1 MDEPTPGS
9 RCSRSAVAAAA
20 ILAGMPARTVLHVV
34 PHTHWDREWYEPL
47 EVYRFQLVKVVDRL
61 LEILDTDDDYRHFNF
76 DGQTAAIEDYL
87 EVRAAVEPEV
97 KRFVESGRL
106 AVGPWRIL
114 MDEFLCSPETI
125 VRNLRQ
131 GGERARRL
139 GGAMRLGYIPDSFG
153 HISQMPQLLR
163 LAGLTDACVWR
174 GVPSAVDRAAFR
186 WEAPDG
192 SSVRAIYLARS
203 YSNGATLP
211 TTFEELMVRGK
222 RIAEDMA
229 PFSPG
234 HVVLAMNGT
243 DHRAPEPHLPALFAD
258 ANARQDEIEFRL
270 GSLTEYL
277 ADAPS
282 ENLPIWRGEMRSGAR
297 ANLLMGVVSA
307 RMPLKQLEF
316 AASTML
322 ERYAEPLSAIAGTDA
337 ERILARPWRGMVE
350 NSAHD
355 SICGCGIDAVAEAVA
370 TRYVEAQRVGDLVAQ
385 DAFDTLAARVD
396 SSALSEG
403 DEGVIV
409 FNPSSRSRGGLVEV
423 AVTTPGP
430 PEQVSFRAPDGRALA
445 VQPLDVTDQ
454 VIVDMTLRG
463 DELARIVPTM
473 HSRMLGPMYVNHLAI
488 EKGRPATIRLSL
500 GPVPVGDFDVESAK
514 RDVEREAAEK
524 PRARFHVIGTG
535 PPLCRLLVETPDVNA
550 LGWAL
555 LAPHIGAAAPARPA
569 TASGRVL
576 SNEHLSAEVGDDGT
590 VAVTHRATGMT
601 FKGLFALRDG
611 GDVGDEYNY
620 SPPEKDVVVFAP
632 ESVEVLVARKGPLE
646 ARLRVQ
652 LRLRV
657 PAAIAPDR
665 RRRARRSVPISIVLD
680 LALRAGEPFLR
691 ATFRVS
697 NNARDHR
704 LRAHFPLPFLA
715 EASDADGAFDVVRR
729 GLEAEGGFESPLAT
743 FPCRRWVDA
752 SDGAMGLAVFHRGTP
767 EYELVGG
774 REFAV
779 TLLRSIGWLSRQDL
793 TTRSGPAGPAL
804 ETPGAQ
810 LLGEH
815 TLRLAVYPHAGA
827 WLAGGVHAAAEAFSL
842 PLRGSGAR
850 AHDGDLPAA
859 GGALLIEP
867 AAVQLS
873 SLAATGGRVECRVYN
888 PSDEPVAAKI
898 RVSEPLEIA
907 DPARIDL
914 FGNEMEPVD
923 ANNGTI
929 EIALR
934 PREIVTIRLS

>member
-1 MDEPTPGS
+1 
-9 RCSRSAVAAAA
+9 
-20 ILAGMPARTVLHVV
+20 
-34 PHTHWDREWYEPL
+34 
-47 EVYRFQLVKVVDRL
+47 
-61 LEILDTDDDYRHFNF
+61 
-76 DGQTAAIEDYL
+76 
-87 EVRAAVEPEV
+87 
-97 KRFVESGRL
+97 
-106 AVGPWRIL
+106 
-114 MDEFLCSPETI
+114 
-125 VRNLRQ
+125 
-131 GGERARRL
+131 
-139 GGAMRLGYIPDSFG
+139 
-153 HISQMPQLLR
+153 
-163 LAGLTDACVWR
+163 
-174 GVPSAVDRAAFR
+174 
-186 WEAPDG
+186 
-192 SSVRAIYLARS
+192 
-203 YSNGATLP
+203 
-211 TTFEELMVRGK
+211 
-222 RIAEDMA
+222 
-229 PFSPG
+229 
-234 HVVLAMNGT
+234 
-243 DHRAPEPHLPALFAD
+243 
-258 ANARQDEIEFRL
+258 
-270 GSLTEYL
+270 
-277 ADAPS
+277 
-282 ENLPIWRGEMRSGAR
+282 
-297 ANLLMGVVSA
+297 
-307 RMPLKQLEF
+307 
-316 AASTML
+316 
-322 ERYAEPLSAIAGTDA
+322 
-337 ERILARPWRGMVE
+337 
-350 NSAHD
+350 
-355 SICGCGIDAVAEAVA
+355 
-370 TRYVEAQRVGDLVAQ
+370 
-385 DAFDTLAARVD
+385 
-396 SSALSEG
+396 
-403 DEGVIV
+403 
-409 FNPSSRSRGGLVEV
+409 
-423 AVTTPGP
+423 
-430 PEQVSFRAPDGRALA
+430 
-445 VQPLDVTDQ
+445 
-454 VIVDMTLRG
+454 
-463 DELARIVPTM
+463 
-473 HSRMLGPMYVNHLAI
+473 
-488 EKGRPATIRLSL
+488 
-500 GPVPVGDFDVESAK
+500 
-514 RDVEREAAEK
+514 
-524 PRARFHVIGTG
+524 
-535 PPLCRLLVETPDVNA
+535 
-550 LGWAL
+550 
-555 LAPHIGAAAPARPA
+555 
-569 TASGRVL
+569 
-576 SNEHLSAEVGDDGT
+576 
-590 VAVTHRATGMT
+590 
-601 FKGLFALRDG
+601 
-611 GDVGDEYNY
+611 VGDEYNY
-620 SPPEKDVVVFAP
+620 SPPEKDVVVSAP
-632 ESVEVLVARKGPLE
+632 ESVEVLVARTGPLE

-859 GGALLIEP
+859 GGALSIEP

-934 PREIVTIRLS
+934 PREIVTVRLS